1 MSQGGTSLRRRL
13 TTIAL
18 CSALGATLLPVA
30 MPTAATAGIRT
41 GAQTAIVF
49 NDLSSE
55 YNWAKLAINF
65 VGGTNRWMRDYPKAG
80 NGTYQFKPGAL
91 ETRILLARAAVEA
104 FAPTEAVDTS
114 ITFTDLDA
122 SAPLY
127 PYANVAVKLGWMSA
141 GPKGAFS
148 GDGPVTTI
156 LLHKVLVLALG
167 LMDTA
172 AAIDHLHMANG
183 TAFATPA
190 NLGTTL
196 LGMRI
201 GLRYNNSDEA
211 KDVLPKTK
219 LPRAQVAYSLYRA
232 ATLDSWVVP
241 YLQAQ
246 YDDMRLPNLKPVRR
260 EIVEWGL
267 KYVGYPYLW
276 GGEWGFKSAEPS
288 ALGGQPIPGF
298 DCSGLTWWAMRAD
311 DGGAWNVAP
320 PRPYAGWSLPQ
331 RASADMATVGNVS
344 FKDLRPG
351 DLMFYDGDGNGV
363 VDHVDTFLGNG
374 WALDSAGSVGGVTI
388 MWVGDGWYR
397 DHFVHGRHLG

>member
-1 MSQGGTSLRRRL
+1 MSLRRRL

-18 CSALGATLLPVA
+18 CSALGATLFPVA
-30 MPTAATAGIRT
+30 MPTAAAARTGT

-49 NDLSSE
+49 NDLSPE
-55 YNWAKLAINF
+55 YSWAKPAINF
-65 VGGTNRWMRDYPKAG
+65 VGGTNRWMRDYPKAA
-80 NGTYQFKPGAL
+80 NGTYPFKPGAL
-91 ETRILLARAAVEA
+91 ETRALLARAAVEA
-104 FAPTEAVDTS
+104 FAPTEPVDTS
-114 ITFTDLDA
+114 ITFPDLDA
-122 SAPLY
+122 SSLFY
-127 PYANVAVKLGWMSA
+127 PYANVAVKLGWMGV
-141 GPKGAFS
+141 GPNGAFS

-167 LMDTA
+167 LKDTA
-172 AAIDHLHMANG
+172 TSIDHLHMANG
-183 TAFATPA
+183 TAFATPP

-196 LGMRI
+196 LGMRM

-211 KDVLPKTK
+211 KDVLPKTE

-246 YDDMRLPNLKPVRR
+246 YADMTLPNLKPVKR

-267 KYVGYPYLW
+267 KYVGYPYVW

-298 DCSGLTWWAMRAD
+298 DCSGLTWWAIRAD

-344 FKDLRPG
+344 FKDLNPG

-363 VDHVDTFLGNG
+363 VDHVDTFLGKG